1 MATSLLSAKKVL
13 SLMQWLQRGA
23 IERSPA
29 MKKQQQ
35 SITSLPQSPTEE
47 RHQRMVRYTIAMSIR
62 MLCFILVFIVP
73 GWWML
78 VCAIGAVVLPYFA
91 VILANVSM
99 KQAGAAVERP
109 GAIIRIEP
117 RPEDRL

>member
-1 MATSLLSAKKVL
+1 
-13 SLMQWLQRGA
+13 MQRRQRGA

-29 MKKQQQ
+29 MKKPQQ
-35 SITSLPQSPTEE
+35 SVTSLPQSPTEE
-47 RHQRMVRYTIAMSIR
+47 RHQRMVRYTVAMSVR

-73 GWWML
+73 GWWVL

-91 VILANVSM
+91 VIVANVSM
-99 KQAGAAVERP
+99 AQAGATVERP

-117 RPEDRL
+117 RPEDKL

>member
-1 MATSLLSAKKVL
+1 
-13 SLMQWLQRGA
+13 MQWLQRGA

-35 SITSLPQSPTEE
+35 SVTSLPQSPTEE
-47 RHQRMVRYTIAMSIR
+47 RHQRMVRYTIAMCIR

-99 KQAGAAVERP
+99 NKAGAVVERP

>member
-1 MATSLLSAKKVL
+1 
-13 SLMQWLQRGA
+13 MQWLQRGA

-35 SITSLPQSPTEE
+35 SVTSLPQSPTEE
-47 RHQRMVRYTIAMSIR
+47 RRQRMVRYTVAMSVR
-62 MLCFILVFIVP
+62 MLCFILVFVVP
-73 GWWML
+73 GWWVL

-91 VILANVSM
+91 VIVANVSM
-99 KQAGAAVERP
+99 AQAGAIVERP